1 MSTQTLAQK
10 FDALAEAGI
19 LDLDLPL
26 AVTDNLRP
34 SLRPYQVDAL
44 QRFLY
49 YVGDYKQ
56 RQNPAHLLFHMATGS
71 GKTVLMAALILDL
84 YTRGYRDFLFFVDK
98 TQIVEKTK
106 ANFLDPAASKY
117 LFANDIRIDGLPI
130 TVREVSNFGE
140 SDPAAINIR
149 FTTLGTL
156 HSEMNRP
163 RENGVTIED
172 FQDRGDRGGV
182 VLIADEA
189 HHLNAETKRDGKQ
202 LELEVD
208 SWETTVARIFRAD
221 KRNIMLDFTATQ
233 DFGHPAIAAKY
244 VDKLLVDYSL
254 RQFRADRYSKEIEL
268 RRADIPPE
276 ERMLQAIV
284 LSQFR
289 RKLAGE
295 HRLFLKPVV
304 LFKSKTIAESA
315 DAEESFSA
323 LVKSLD
329 ASALERLR
337 DRYGA
342 DDIVGEALA
351 HIIGKGTASGLMS
364 PSDFAAELRLDFD
377 PSKVRNVNKPDDL
390 ERLQIE
396 LNTLEDRD
404 NEVRAIFA
412 VDKLNEGWDVLNLF
426 DIVRLYD
433 TGTNK
438 TTNQEAQLIG
448 RGARYWPFAAPD
460 RPDDA
465 RDQRK
470 YDGVDDAPL
479 RVIETLHYHC
489 SHNPTYFAQIKE
501 ALVSSGLMDEDT
513 KKATVRVKDAFKTTK
528 LYKSG
533 VLFANERCANE
544 RGGIFALKDYRVPE
558 LVRVSIGYTGRTTAA
573 DAFGT
578 ETITTA
584 SGAKIRTDKK
594 RFADLGE
601 AVVRHALDSDRFF
614 HFGNLKHH
622 FPRLEGMRDFVDD
635 AAFLGGITIE
645 VSGPSGLLDGLTPAE
660 KLEVAEGALAEVRE
674 AIEANSHSETGT
686 RLFKP
691 HGVRATVKD
700 ATLTVGG
707 PYRQRWADWPDNDGV
722 DLRDVEWFAHDDFY
736 GTTEELKLIQ
746 FFARRI
752 DDLTD
757 AYGDVRL
764 VRNEKAVKLY
774 NFADGAGFE
783 PDFLLF
789 LDHDEK
795 GEAVV
800 VQLFIE
806 PKGKHLAAGEE
817 WKNDFLEAIEAQ
829 HELPEVYAKTHK
841 LRGLPFFDESSLDAA
856 KRFREAQA
864 AYRIR

>member
-1 MSTQTLAQK
+1 
-10 FDALAEAGI
+10 
-19 LDLDLPL
+19 
-26 AVTDNLRP
+26 
-34 SLRPYQVDAL
+34 
-44 QRFLY
+44 
-49 YVGDYKQ
+49 
-56 RQNPAHLLFHMATGS
+56 
-71 GKTVLMAALILDL
+71 
-84 YTRGYRDFLFFVDK
+84 
-98 TQIVEKTK
+98 
-106 ANFLDPAASKY
+106 
-117 LFANDIRIDGLPI
+117 
-130 TVREVSNFGE
+130 
-140 SDPAAINIR
+140 
-149 FTTLGTL
+149 
-156 HSEMNRP
+156 
-163 RENGVTIED
+163 
-172 FQDRGDRGGV
+172 
-182 VLIADEA
+182 
-189 HHLNAETKRDGKQ
+189 
-202 LELEVD
+202 
-208 SWETTVARIFRAD
+208 
-221 KRNIMLDFTATQ
+221 
-233 DFGHPAIAAKY
+233 
-244 VDKLLVDYSL
+244 
-254 RQFRADRYSKEIEL
+254 
-268 RRADIPPE
+268 
-276 ERMLQAIV
+276 
-284 LSQFR
+284 
-289 RKLAGE
+289 
-295 HRLFLKPVV
+295 
-304 LFKSKTIAESA
+304 
-315 DAEESFSA
+315 
-323 LVKSLD
+323 
-329 ASALERLR
+329 
-337 DRYGA
+337 
-342 DDIVGEALA
+342 
-351 HIIGKGTASGLMS
+351 
-364 PSDFAAELRLDFD
+364 
-377 PSKVRNVNKPDDL
+377 
-390 ERLQIE
+390 
-396 LNTLEDRD
+396 
-404 NEVRAIFA
+404 
-412 VDKLNEGWDVLNLF
+412 
-426 DIVRLYD
+426 
-433 TGTNK
+433 
-438 TTNQEAQLIG
+438 
-448 RGARYWPFAAPD
+448 
-460 RPDDA
+460 
-465 RDQRK
+465 
-470 YDGVDDAPL
+470 
-479 RVIETLHYHC
+479 
-489 SHNPTYFAQIKE
+489 
-501 ALVSSGLMDEDT
+501 
-513 KKATVRVKDAFKTTK
+513 VRVKDAFKTTK